1 MLNRAMERYVEINRA
16 AGFKF
21 IDQHSI
27 LKRFVEFATTA
38 GDEFLRIDRVSEWV
52 ALTPS
57 ARRRRTNLLTIR
69 RFALA
74 IQAEDPRHE
83 VPAVDAFGRA
93 NVERPSPYIY
103 AAEEISRLLQAAGQ
117 MPTQGSITAVMY
129 VTLFGLVAATGLRI
143 SEALA
148 LQCGDISEDGLVIR
162 MSKNR
167 KSRLVPLHQTTRDA
181 LDAYLVVRRRNSTS
195 DGSLFISTS
204 GRALPYFAVRN
215 VFRRLARTIGLHC
228 ERGQR
233 QPRIHDLRHTFA
245 VRALECC
252 AHDRDAVAR
261 QIVSLST
268 YLGHTSVTGT
278 YWYLE
283 ATPVLMRQIADASES
298 LYRRGAP

>member
-21 IDQHSI
+21 AEQHSI
-27 LKRFVEFATTA
+27 LKCFVEFAAEA
-38 GDEFLRIDRVSEWV
+38 GDEFLHIDRISKWV

-57 ARRRRTNLLTIR
+57 ARRRRTKLLTIR

-74 IQAEDPRHE
+74 AQAEDSRHE

-93 NVERPSPYIY
+93 TAERPSPYIY
-103 AAEEISRLLQAAGQ
+103 TAEEISRLLQAAGQ
-117 MPTQGSITAVMY
+117 MPTQGSITAVLY
-129 VTLFGLVAATGLRI
+129 VTLFGLIAATGLRI

-148 LQCGDISEDGLVIR
+148 LQCSDVSEDGLVIR
-162 MSKNR
+162 VSKNR
-167 KSRLVPLHQTTRDA
+167 KSRLVPLHQTTRER
-181 LDAYLVVRRRNSTS
+181 LDAYLVVRRRNGTS

-204 GRALPYFAVRN
+204 GRALTCDAVRS
-215 VFRRLARTIGLHC
+215 VFRRLTQTIGLQS
-228 ERGQR
+228 ESGQR

-261 QIVSLST
+261 QIGFLST